1 MGPLRATAASL
12 EKRRLGRALVL
23 ALALHLLILA
33 LLPEPRHTIIQE
45 EVTPPLIVELRETH
59 SPIVTPPA
67 PEPMKVPTVRPLTRR
82 AGSEAARQ
90 ALPPVEP
97 PGRSIEGGKAP
108 QREGESARS
117 PAVDLFDADALAR
130 GLTLPRQT
138 GPSGRGDAGDGNSPA
153 EERARVSGRIESD
166 IEDTQAQARV
176 RNGLVDPWFRR
187 MAGRFQ
193 EAWQP
198 SASAV
203 DGSGRGA
210 AGHLGSFVGQWQAA
224 GEQYAATGS
233 PFPAGAQPSGPNVRP
248 PDLRPGNGLSGFDLE
263 DFRIRWN
270 DGQFAASG
278 AIVLVRLEQNS
289 SGLPLRV
296 ELLQSS
302 GSASLDGSAMETVRG
317 LAGGVPAPEHGLGLG
332 GPVIRSVWRFHA
344 RVVSNTC
351 TPVLDQTGQGLGSL
365 AGVVG
370 LGCGGT
376 FDLATGEADPQ
387 LPFERRVVS
396 TVELMALYGGALLP
410 FDASA
415 DSGNR

>member
-12 EKRRLGRALVL
+12 EKRRLGL
-23 ALALHLLILA
+23 ALALAVGLHLLVLT
-33 LLPEPRHTIIQE
+33 LLPEPTRPDVPGE
-45 EVTPPLIVELRETH
+45 NSPPLIVELRETL
-59 SPIVTPPA
+59 PRIVTPPA
-67 PEPMKVPTVRPLTRR
+67 PGPTDEPAARPLTRR
-82 AGSEAARQ
+82 AGSKAARQ
-90 ALPPVEP
+90 ALPRLEP
-97 PGRSIEGGKAP
+97 SGRSTDAGKAQP
-108 QREGESARS
+108 SEGESARS
-117 PAVDLFDADALAR
+117 PAIDLFDADALAG
-130 GLTLPRQT
+130 GLTLPHQT
-138 GPSGRGDAGDGNSPA
+138 GPAGRGDAGDGNSPA

-166 IEDTQAQARV
+166 IEDSQAQARV
-176 RNGLVDPWFRR
+176 RNGLVDPWFRK
-187 MAGRFQ
+187 MAGRFK

-203 DGSGRGA
+203 DGSGSGA

-233 PFPAGAQPSGPNVRP
+233 PFPGGTQPSGPNVRP
-248 PDLRPGNGLSGFDLE
+248 PDLRPGNGLSAFDLE

-270 DGQFAASG
+270 DGQFAATG

-317 LAGGVPAPEHGLGLG
+317 LAGSVPAPEHGLGLG

-396 TVELMALYGGALLP
+396 TVELMALYGGAVLP

-415 DSGNR
+415 GSGNR